1 MTVPSPPTTA
11 AAPQAARKRVI
22 RGVPST
28 PAKRPTVTVVVP
40 AYNYARYLPYCA
52 LSVLNQRDVDIEVL
66 IVDDCSSDDT
76 PRVTADLKAFDERVS
91 VIRNEPNRGH
101 IPSVNEGLRHVT
113 SDYTVKLDADDLL
126 APGALARA
134 TALLEAHPEVSFV
147 YGRPEHFSGPEPEL
161 PDSPTKSWTL
171 WSGVDWVA
179 GRCQSATNVISQPE
193 VVVRTSMLRAVGPV
207 ATELPHTSDLHLWI
221 RLASV
226 GDVGRINGPAQGCY
240 RVHDASMQRTVHAG
254 VLFDLQARRAA
265 FDAAFE
271 GLAGTLPAARELH
284 DTARRRLSANAL
296 DRACRAYDRGRTG
309 EVPVDELV
317 EFALDVWPD
326 ASQLVEWRGLERR
339 KSVGARRSSLHPR
352 FFAAAIVRRA
362 REERLRKRWLRTGEQ
377 F

>member
-1 MTVPSPPTTA
+1 
-11 AAPQAARKRVI
+11 
-22 RGVPST
+22 
-28 PAKRPTVTVVVP
+28 
-40 AYNYARYLPYCA
+40 
-52 LSVLNQRDVDIEVL
+52 
-66 IVDDCSSDDT
+66 
-76 PRVTADLKAFDERVS
+76 
-91 VIRNEPNRGH
+91 
-101 IPSVNEGLRHVT
+101 
-113 SDYTVKLDADDLL
+113 
-126 APGALARA
+126 
-134 TALLEAHPEVSFV
+134 VSFV

-226 GDVGRINGPAQGCY
+226 GDVGRINGP
-240 RVHDASMQRTVHAG
+240 RAG
-254 VLFDLQARRAA
+254 LLPRARRKHAA
-265 FDAAFE
+265 DGPRRLCYSTCRRGAPPSTPPSRASRVPCLRLVSCTTRP
-271 GLAGTLPAARELH
+271 GGACPPTPWIAPAAH
-284 DTARRRLSANAL
+284 MTAAGPAR
-296 DRACRAYDRGRTG
+296 C
-309 EVPVDELV
+309 PVDELV